1 MGGRG
6 RERSGTFARGEF
18 GRDGALSRGK
28 SKSGGAVGGTIF
40 LDFSWQR
47 LGGRSPLERA
57 RRRVGS
63 SRAMARKRPRT
74 EPPPRWSEPLL
85 APRSRP
91 EIPGT
96 GDAFRGVARPIER
109 ADAAEPTTRAA
120 KPTTRTTT
128 PKRFHLS
135 SVRELHTGVGSA
147 QDAGASVNY
156 TRAPA
161 WIQFEPDGDAVVAVA
176 GGCPVARWDVRGN
189 TVDLAALAND
199 ARAESSSSSSFSPD
213 ASPSSLLVSIRED
226 TRGKSDGKHGTT
238 FVSRARAGVPQRAG
252 RAEARAMVSTLMTK
266 KTFANGRARDDD
278 VYRPKRN
285 PLLKDVED
293 DLFTRKIDIGSAERY
308 FSYYASLAEQQNM
321 LQDRV
326 RTGTYFTA
334 ILEHRAA
341 FEGAIVMDVGAG
353 SGVLSCFAALAG
365 ARRVYAVEASDMAD
379 HCARIVA
386 SDARLRN
393 VVKVIKGRVESD
405 ATRREILEDLSLENL
420 SKSQIPDSR
429 VFDVLVSEPMGTML
443 LNERMIESFLIARDI
458 FLKPEGGVMFPR
470 AARMH
475 CAPYEDAALRDEIK
489 NKAAFWT
496 RESAKDFYGVDVSVL
511 GDAAIRAVF
520 AQPVVDAFDP
530 EILLA
535 PPATFEFDF
544 ETRKKKETSDETSD
558 ETSETETETS
568 GAYALAAEHLESLR
582 LEADFVLH
590 RGGAVHGVAWWFDV
604 EFDVRQ
610 SGGEPGPHRRF
621 LTTAPGAPT
630 THWFQIRAPIRD
642 ERGVLERIEKNTRLS
657 VKTTMA
663 AGSDQSYAVTSRL
676 EVLKDFKT
684 HREPDAALGSWNL
697 KDPYYRQLHWPQPG
711 YTEAQT
717 ERWYGDEAA
726 EIHA

>member
-1 MGGRG
+1 M
-6 RERSGTFARGEF
+6 RE
-18 GRDGALSRGK
+18 
-28 SKSGGAVGGTIF
+28 
-40 LDFSWQR
+40 
-47 LGGRSPLERA
+47 
-57 RRRVGS
+57 
-63 SRAMARKRPRT
+63 
-74 EPPPRWSEPLL
+74 
-85 APRSRP
+85 
-91 EIPGT
+91 
-96 GDAFRGVARPIER
+96 
-109 ADAAEPTTRAA
+109 A

-189 TVDLAALAND
+189 TVDVAALARD
-199 ARAESSSSSSFSPD
+199 ARADSSSSRD

-226 TRGKSDGKHGTT
+226 TRGKRQGHAVSLNETNGTNGTNGTT
-238 FVSRARAGVPQRAG
+238 FVSRALVLGFHSAREAR
-252 RAEARAMVSTLMTK
+252 EARATLSPSSAAK
-266 KTFANGRARDDD
+266 KDFDTFANGRTTRDDD
-278 VYRPKRN
+278 DAPKR
-285 PLLKDVED
+285 KSTAVTAED

-379 HCARIVA
+379 HCARLVA
-386 SDARLRN
+386 SDARLRD
-393 VVKVIKGRVESD
+393 VVKVIKGRVESE
-405 ATRREILEDLSLENL
+405 ATRREILEDLSKGL
-420 SKSQIPDSR
+420 SKSPLTDSR

-443 LNERMIESFLIARDI
+443 LNERMIESFLIARDV
-458 FLKPEGGVMFPR
+458 FLKPRGGAMFPR

-475 CAPYEDAALRDEIK
+475 CAPYEDAALRDEIE

-496 RESAKDFYGVDVSVL
+496 CASSKDFYGIDVSVL
-511 GDAAIRAVF
+511 GDAARKAVF

-530 EILLA
+530 AILLA

-544 ETRKKKETSDETSD
+544 ESSRETSIEETRA
-558 ETSETETETS
+558 S
-568 GAYALAAEHLESLR
+568 GAFALAAEHLESLR
-582 LEADFVLH
+582 LEADFVMH

-604 EFDVRQ
+604 EFDVRLP
-610 SGGEPGPHRRF
+610 GGEPGPHRRF

-642 ERGVLERIEKNTRLS
+642 EYGVLGNVEKNTRLS
-657 VKTTMA
+657 VATTMA

-676 EVLKDFKT
+676 EVLKAPFKGST
-684 HREPDAALGSWNL
+684 PGTRREPNAALGSWNL

-711 YTEAQT
+711 YTQAQT
-717 ERWYGDEAA
+717 ERWYGDETT
-726 EIHA
+726 

>member
-1 MGGRG
+1 M
-6 RERSGTFARGEF
+6 RE
-18 GRDGALSRGK
+18 
-28 SKSGGAVGGTIF
+28 
-40 LDFSWQR
+40 
-47 LGGRSPLERA
+47 
-57 RRRVGS
+57 
-63 SRAMARKRPRT
+63 
-74 EPPPRWSEPLL
+74 
-85 APRSRP
+85 
-91 EIPGT
+91 
-96 GDAFRGVARPIER
+96 
-109 ADAAEPTTRAA
+109 A

-147 QDAGASVNY
+147 RDAGASVNY

-189 TVDLAALAND
+189 TVDVAALARD
-199 ARAESSSSSSFSPD
+199 ARADSSSSRD

-226 TRGKSDGKHGTT
+226 TRGKRQGHAVSLNETNGTNGTNGTT
-238 FVSRARAGVPQRAG
+238 FVSRALVLGFHSAREAR
-252 RAEARAMVSTLMTK
+252 EARATLSPSSAAK
-266 KTFANGRARDDD
+266 KDFDTFANGRTTRDDD
-278 VYRPKRN
+278 DAPKR
-285 PLLKDVED
+285 KSTAVTAED

-379 HCARIVA
+379 HCARLVA
-386 SDARLRN
+386 SDARLRD
-393 VVKVIKGRVESD
+393 VVKVIKGRVESE
-405 ATRREILEDLSLENL
+405 ATRREILEDLSKGL
-420 SKSQIPDSR
+420 SKSPLTDSR

-443 LNERMIESFLIARDI
+443 LNERMIESFLIARDV
-458 FLKPEGGVMFPR
+458 FLKPRGGAMFPR

-475 CAPYEDAALRDEIK
+475 CAPYEDAALRDEIE

-496 RESAKDFYGVDVSVL
+496 CASSKDFYGIDVSVL
-511 GDAAIRAVF
+511 GDAARKAVF

-530 EILLA
+530 AILLA

-544 ETRKKKETSDETSD
+544 ESSRETSIEETRA
-558 ETSETETETS
+558 S
-568 GAYALAAEHLESLR
+568 GAFALAAEHLESLR
-582 LEADFVLH
+582 LEADFVMH

-604 EFDVRQ
+604 EFDVRLP
-610 SGGEPGPHRRF
+610 GGEPGPHRRF

-642 ERGVLERIEKNTRLS
+642 EYGVLGNVEKNTRLS
-657 VKTTMA
+657 VATTMA

-676 EVLKDFKT
+676 EVLKAPFKGST
-684 HREPDAALGSWNL
+684 PGTRREPNAALGSWNL

-711 YTEAQT
+711 YTQAQT
-717 ERWYGDEAA
+717 ERWYGDETT
-726 EIHA
+726 

>member
-1 MGGRG
+1 M
-6 RERSGTFARGEF
+6 RE
-18 GRDGALSRGK
+18 
-28 SKSGGAVGGTIF
+28 
-40 LDFSWQR
+40 
-47 LGGRSPLERA
+47 
-57 RRRVGS
+57 
-63 SRAMARKRPRT
+63 
-74 EPPPRWSEPLL
+74 
-85 APRSRP
+85 
-91 EIPGT
+91 
-96 GDAFRGVARPIER
+96 
-109 ADAAEPTTRAA
+109 A

-189 TVDLAALAND
+189 TVDVAALARD
-199 ARAESSSSSSFSPD
+199 ARADSSSSRD
-213 ASPSSLLVSIRED
+213 AASPSSLLVSIRED
-226 TRGKSDGKHGTT
+226 TRGKRQGHAVSLNETNGTNGTNGTT
-238 FVSRARAGVPQRAG
+238 FVSRALVLGFHSAREAR
-252 RAEARAMVSTLMTK
+252 EARATLSPSSAAK
-266 KTFANGRARDDD
+266 KDFDTFANGRTTRDDD
-278 VYRPKRN
+278 DAPKR
-285 PLLKDVED
+285 KSTAVTAED
-293 DLFTRKIDIGSAERY
+293 DLFTQKIDIGSAERY

-379 HCARIVA
+379 HCARLVA
-386 SDARLRN
+386 SDARLRD
-393 VVKVIKGRVESD
+393 VVKVIKGRVESE
-405 ATRREILEDLSLENL
+405 ATRREILEDLSKGL
-420 SKSQIPDSR
+420 SKSQLTDSR

-443 LNERMIESFLIARDI
+443 LNERMIESFLIARDV
-458 FLKPEGGVMFPR
+458 FLKPRGGAMFPR

-475 CAPYEDAALRDEIK
+475 CAPYEDAALRDEIE

-496 RESAKDFYGVDVSVL
+496 CASSKDFYGIDVSVL
-511 GDAAIRAVF
+511 GDAARKAVF

-530 EILLA
+530 AILLA

-544 ETRKKKETSDETSD
+544 ESSRETSIEETRA
-558 ETSETETETS
+558 S
-568 GAYALAAEHLESLR
+568 GAFALAAEHLESLR
-582 LEADFVLH
+582 LEADFVMH

-604 EFDVRQ
+604 EFDVRLP
-610 SGGEPGPHRRF
+610 GGEPGPHRRF

-642 ERGVLERIEKNTRLS
+642 EYGVLGNVEKNTRLS
-657 VKTTMA
+657 VATTMA

-676 EVLKDFKT
+676 EVLKAPFKGST
-684 HREPDAALGSWNL
+684 PGTRREPNAALGSWNL

-711 YTEAQT
+711 YTQAQT
-717 ERWYGDEAA
+717 ERWYGDETT
-726 EIHA
+726 

>member
-1 MGGRG
+1 
-6 RERSGTFARGEF
+6 
-18 GRDGALSRGK
+18 
-28 SKSGGAVGGTIF
+28 
-40 LDFSWQR
+40 
-47 LGGRSPLERA
+47 
-57 RRRVGS
+57 
-63 SRAMARKRPRT
+63 MARKRPRT

-120 KPTTRTTT
+120 KPTTMTTT

-189 TVDLAALAND
+189 TVDVAALAND
-199 ARAESSSSSSFSPD
+199 ARAESSFSSSSSPD

-226 TRGKSDGKHGTT
+226 TNARKRQGHAIVVNGTT
-238 FVSRARAGVPQRAG
+238 FVSRALVLGFHSARDAR
-252 RAEARAMVSTLMTK
+252 EARALVSTLMTK

-278 VYRPKRN
+278 VTRPKRT

-420 SKSQIPDSR
+420 SLEEMTDAR

-530 EILLA
+530 AILLA

-544 ETRKKKETSDETSD
+544 SSRKKKQTSDETSD
-558 ETSETETETS
+558 DETSDETETS

-582 LEADFVLH
+582 LEADFVLQ

-604 EFDVRQ
+604 EFDVRR
-610 SGGEPGPHRRF
+610 SNGEPGSHRRF

-642 ERGVLERIEKNTRLS
+642 ERGVLERIEKNTVLA

-684 HREPDAALGSWNL
+684 RREPDVALGSWNL

>member
-1 MGGRG
+1 M
-6 RERSGTFARGEF
+6 
-18 GRDGALSRGK
+18 
-28 SKSGGAVGGTIF
+28 
-40 LDFSWQR
+40 
-47 LGGRSPLERA
+47 
-57 RRRVGS
+57 
-63 SRAMARKRPRT
+63 
-74 EPPPRWSEPLL
+74 
-85 APRSRP
+85 
-91 EIPGT
+91 
-96 GDAFRGVARPIER
+96 
-109 ADAAEPTTRAA
+109 RAA

-189 TVDLAALAND
+189 TVDVAALARD
-199 ARAESSSSSSFSPD
+199 ARAESPSSPH

-226 TRGKSDGKHGTT
+226 TRQKRQGHAVSLNETNETNGTNGTNGTT
-238 FVSRARAGVPQRAG
+238 FVSRALVLGFHGAREAR
-252 RAEARAMVSTLMTK
+252 EARATLSPSSAAK
-266 KTFANGRARDDD
+266 KKKDFDTLANGRATRDGDD
-278 VYRPKRN
+278 APKRT
-285 PLLKDVED
+285 LKKSTAVTAEDED

-530 EILLA
+530 AILLA

-544 ETRKKKETSDETSD
+544 SRKKKQTLMTSESSAA
-558 ETSETETETS
+558 ETSEETRAS
-568 GAYALAAEHLESLR
+568 GAFALAAEHLESLR
-582 LEADFVLH
+582 LEADFVMH

-604 EFDVRQ
+604 EFDVRRP
-610 SGGEPGPHRRF
+610 GGEPGPHRRF

-642 ERGVLERIEKNTRLS
+642 EFGVLERVEKNTRLS
-657 VKTTMA
+657 VATTMA

-676 EVLKDFKT
+676 EVLKAGGST
-684 HREPDAALGSWNL
+684 PGTRREPNAALGSWNL

-711 YTEAQT
+711 YTQAQT
-717 ERWYGDEAA
+717 ERWYGDETT
-726 EIHA
+726 